1 MNASSNADKLP
12 APEDRLAWRI
22 AGVNWRVIAG
32 MGIVLG
38 LGLAATGLSVEPTGL
53 AVVAAIAA
61 LYGGSGWY
69 HLYRKP
75 DPDPKMVLML
85 TSIGQLIFIAT
96 FMGPLTYVG
105 GALNFPL
112 QDQLFLAIDRA
123 LGIDPKMLLEF
134 FNARPDWNAWLE
146 AGYGM
151 IKWPLLGVP
160 LILGMTGRV
169 LRLQIFVLAFA
180 LALIATLV
188 IAALIPAVGTY
199 EGLGLAPESMPNL
212 STRIYALQAHDIP
225 AVRDGSLRALEM
237 FKLAGIVSFPSFHAA
252 SALLYAWAL
261 WPVRGFGLFVSALC
275 VLMLVATPVVGA
287 HYFIDVLG
295 GFAVAVAAIAIS
307 RRWVARCASRAVG
320 SGQPAALASA

>member
-1 MNASSNADKLP
+1 MNESCNADKLP
-12 APEDRLAWRI
+12 APEDRLAWQI
-22 AGVNWRVIAG
+22 ARVNWRVIAA

-38 LGLAATGLSVEPTGL
+38 LGLAAMGFSIEPAAL
-53 AVVAAIAA
+53 AVVAGIAS
-61 LYGGSGWY
+61 LYGASGWY

-75 DPDPKMVLML
+75 NPDPKMVLTL
-85 TSIGQLIFIAT
+85 TSIGQLIFIVT

-151 IKWPLLGVP
+151 IKWPLLGTP
-160 LILGMTGRV
+160 LILGMTGRL
-169 LRLQIFVLAFA
+169 LRLQTFVMAFA

-188 IAALIPAVGTY
+188 IAAFVPAVGTY
-199 EGLGLAPESMPNL
+199 YGLGLAAESMPNL
-212 STRIYALQAHDIP
+212 DTRIYALQLHDIP
-225 AVRDGSLRALEM
+225 ALRDGSLRSLEL

-252 SALLYAWAL
+252 SALMYAWAL
-261 WPVRGFGLFVSALC
+261 WPVRGFGLFVAALC

-295 GFAVAVAAIAIS
+295 GFAVAVAALAVS
-307 RRWVARCASRAVG
+307 RCMVARLASRAVR
-320 SGQPAALASA
+320 SGQAAALAPT